1 MDYLGVV
8 YASYNWYAQCIKSC
22 NIVSQVSDDVYIEP
36 LGFID
41 NTYKDTSSIQLLSTT
56 PLVKYINREG
66 YMKLRTI
73 PNTTPKIIYSVEL
86 EIHTWLSKNFHF
98 LPNSTREA
106 LLTHKRSSFL
116 LEWLSRNAG
125 LSACS
130 ATEFVSWLYPYVSN
144 KEPLL
149 PVALVHLLYH
159 AHMKNIIDDSQLYS
173 LLTVIPLID
182 GTNQVRMQRTA
193 TLVSASRSK
202 WVKLLGPLN
211 PFVGHY
217 YIDIGDVYAKSGML
231 LGESVPQDELLRF
244 VVKFSKAVDIPELC
258 PPDVV
263 LQIASHE
270 LSSEKAFLLLDWIRL
285 LRTKGSL
292 PTRFLESIRNGKWM
306 KTCLGYCT
314 PRQAILTNETGEGI
328 FDMMKHI
335 LEDI

>member
-1 MDYLGVV
+1 MEFGCLG
-8 YASYNWYAQCIKSC
+8 
-22 NIVSQVSDDVYIEP
+22 
-36 LGFID
+36 
-41 NTYKDTSSIQLLSTT
+41 
-56 PLVKYINREG
+56 
-66 YMKLRTI
+66 
-73 PNTTPKIIYSVEL
+73 
-86 EIHTWLSKNFHF
+86 NFYF

-125 LSACS
+125 LSPCS
-130 ATEFVSWLYPYVSN
+130 ATEFVSWLYPYLSN

-149 PVALVHLLYH
+149 SVTLVHFLYH

-173 LLTVIPLID
+173 LLTVIPIID
-182 GTNQVRMQRTA
+182 GTNQARMQRTT

-211 PFVGHY
+211 PFVGQY
-217 YIDIGDVYAKSGML
+217 YIDIGDLYSKSSML

-270 LSSEKAFLLLDWIRL
+270 LSSEKTFCCSTGSDYVEPRVLYLQDSLKAF
-285 LRTKGSL
+285 
-292 PTRFLESIRNGKWM
+292 EMENG
-306 KTCLGYCT
+306 
-314 PRQAILTNETGEGI
+314 
-328 FDMMKHI
+328 
-335 LEDI
+335 